1 MRNVVKVFAPTVT
14 TDNTGQETYSYSFAR
29 SIFASYERDSFAKN
43 ETGFVQASGHETIT
57 FTTRFT
63 PDIGYNHRL
72 EFNGLMYRITAVDN
86 FMNLRHELRL
96 KCTAVDL

>member
-1 MRNVVKVFAPTVT
+1 MRNIVKVYSPTVST
-14 TDNTGQETYSYSFAR
+14 VNTGQETYSYTLSKT
-29 SIFASYERDSFAKN
+29 IYASYERDGFSKD
-43 ETGFVQASGHETIT
+43 ETGFIQASGHESVS

-96 KCTAVDL
+96 TCVAVDL